1 MNSGRGVF
9 ITTYFSFHDA
19 LIQAYTLPYVRIIR
33 KILPSDAPIY
43 LLTVEKNMSGKGGM
57 TEQDKSALIQEGIIP
72 ICMEYKRFGLGLLS
86 WIPVLWKCLSIVK
99 SPQIGHVHGWCTP
112 GGLFGYILSK
122 LSGKPLV
129 LDSFEPHAEV
139 MVETGT
145 WKESSL
151 KSKILF
157 GFEKRMAVHA
167 SRHIICTDDMV
178 DYAKRKYGVN
188 IRSFEVKPAC
198 VDLQMFHPG
207 KRKNSR
213 LLEEFGLTGKLV
225 AVYAGKFGG
234 LYLKQEVFDFF
245 KCAYDRWG
253 DRFRVLLLTSEP
265 DKNIYNMCEKAGL
278 PNKVVLKRFVSH
290 KDVPDLLGLGDFG
303 FAPYNPVPSRKHG
316 APIKVSEYL
325 AMGLPVVITENIAD
339 DSRLIED
346 MRLGSVIHS
355 LDESGYRSAIDT
367 MDKSLL
373 DDQIVSRAR
382 AAAETLRN
390 FGIAEKVYR
399 KIYAE

>member
-1 MNSGRGVF
+1 
-9 ITTYFSFHDA
+9 
-19 LIQAYTLPYVRIIR
+19 
-33 KILPSDAPIY
+33 
-43 LLTVEKNMSGKGGM
+43 
-57 TEQDKSALIQEGIIP
+57 
-72 ICMEYKRFGLGLLS
+72 
-86 WIPVLWKCLSIVK
+86 
-99 SPQIGHVHGWCTP
+99 
-112 GGLFGYILSK
+112 
-122 LSGKPLV
+122 
-129 LDSFEPHAEV
+129 
-139 MVETGT
+139 
-145 WKESSL
+145 
-151 KSKILF
+151 
-157 GFEKRMAVHA
+157 
-167 SRHIICTDDMV
+167 
-178 DYAKRKYGVN
+178 
-188 IRSFEVKPAC
+188 
-198 VDLQMFHPG
+198 
-207 KRKNSR
+207 
-213 LLEEFGLTGKLV
+213 
-225 AVYAGKFGG
+225 
-234 LYLKQEVFDFF
+234 
-245 KCAYDRWG
+245 
-253 DRFRVLLLTSEP
+253 
-265 DKNIYNMCEKAGL
+265 
-278 PNKVVLKRFVSH
+278 VLKRFVSH